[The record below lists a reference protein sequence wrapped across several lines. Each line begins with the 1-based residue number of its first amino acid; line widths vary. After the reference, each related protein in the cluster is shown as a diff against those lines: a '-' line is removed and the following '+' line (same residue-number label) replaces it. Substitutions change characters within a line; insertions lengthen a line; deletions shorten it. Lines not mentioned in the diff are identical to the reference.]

1 MYQYIFTILKSE
13 IIWTLINISKCLIEW
28 TVFEKFMTFDQN
40 GQSDLENSHGLG
52 KGQMQIA
59 IKYIA
64 QWRIQIDSFWLS

>member
-1 MYQYIFTILKSE
+1 MTI
-13 IIWTLINISKCLIEW
+13 
-28 TVFEKFMTFDQN
+28 DQN

-64 QWRIQIDSFWLS
+64 QWRIQIDSF